1 MPDAPTNIHIESEA
15 SSRRPEDVTVLIVDD
30 EEDVA
35 TYLGSVLIEAGM
47 HVVVANDGDEALEE
61 LRKKTPDLISLD
73 LVMPRKSGIRV
84 LVELRRRRE
93 WSRIPVI
100 IVTAH
105 ARDPK
110 IQRDLADVLA
120 DSTMVGPSL
129 YLDKP
134 VTPQS
139 YLRNICAVLDL
150 EIPSDTADAEGSSA
164 ALRDEARELL
174 DSADTATL
182 EAVLGQLRK
191 EDLQTDEE

>member
-1 MPDAPTNIHIESEA
+1 MPEA
-15 SSRRPEDVTVLIVDD
+15 TTGTPSTSPKPHRRPEDVTVLIVDD

-35 TYLGSVLIEAGM
+35 TYFASVLSEAGIN
-47 HVVVANDGDEALEE
+47 VLTANDGHEALEV
-61 LRKKTPDLISLD
+61 LQRQVPDLISLD

-84 LVELRRRRE
+84 LMELRKNRE

-110 IQRDLADVLA
+110 IQRDLSEVLA

-134 VTPQS
+134 VTPHS
-139 YLRNICAVLDL
+139 YLRNVCNVLGV
-150 EIPSDTADAEGSSA
+150 EVSVEGKMVGNSSET
-164 ALRDEARELL
+164 LRDEARELL

-182 EAVLGQLRK
+182 EAVLEQLRK
-191 EDLQTDEE
+191 EELEKEGG